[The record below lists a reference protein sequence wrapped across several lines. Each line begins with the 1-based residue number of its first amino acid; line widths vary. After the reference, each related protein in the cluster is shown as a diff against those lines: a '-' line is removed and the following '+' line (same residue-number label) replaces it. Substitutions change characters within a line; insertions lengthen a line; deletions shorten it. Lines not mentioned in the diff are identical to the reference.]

1 MYNNAYNNK
10 ISERLNRNLK
20 KQIQHQ
26 ENNNSMAEPTF
37 TTKLE
42 IETMK
47 DQNVTGGSGYVAST
61 LRDQGYELQNGT
73 IGSGAPE
80 EQIIK
85 RKRTKRIKGGAKLGL
100 ADFETEPRGDITIP
114 APLEKTAPKS
124 TKSKLQDVVIK
135 NKEEPQKEKEEPQKE
150 EPQKEEPQK
159 EEPQKEGGAKK
170 KRINKYALLVKEVM
184 QKHNIKNL
192 AEASKY
198 IKEHNLY
205 SKQ

>member
-1 MYNNAYNNK
+1 MYNNSYNNK
-10 ISERLNRNLK
+10 ISERVTRNLK

-47 DQNVTGGSGYVAST
+47 DPNISGGSGYVAST
-61 LRDQGYELQNGT
+61 LRDQGYELQNGA
-73 IGSGAPE
+73 IGSGEPE
-80 EQIIK
+80 QKIIK
-85 RKRTKRIKGGAKLGL
+85 RKYTKRIKGGAKLGL
-100 ADFETEPRGDITIP
+100 VDLETEPRGDITIP

-135 NKEEPQKEKEEPQKE
+135 DKEEPQKE

-159 EEPQKEGGAKK
+159 ETEEHQKEGGAKK

-184 QKHNIKNL
+184 RKHNIKNL